1 MKNIEEAAISPEY
14 NVGVLMSNPVEIAK
28 ISFVCGFQF
37 AQRWIPIEEDK
48 PQEGER
54 ILSAPC
60 ANPEDHEVE
69 MAIFKNGKF
78 VSVHRDLKSTKDKN
92 GEIISTF
99 YKRQELN
106 DTTHWR
112 KINLK

>member
-1 MKNIEEAAISPEY
+1 MKTIEEATISLEY
-14 NVGVLMSNPVEIAK
+14 NVGVLMSNPEEIAR
-28 ISFVCGFQF
+28 ISFICGIQF

-54 ILSAPC
+54 ILSAPS

-78 VSVHRDLKSTKDKN
+78 ISVHRDLKSTIDDS